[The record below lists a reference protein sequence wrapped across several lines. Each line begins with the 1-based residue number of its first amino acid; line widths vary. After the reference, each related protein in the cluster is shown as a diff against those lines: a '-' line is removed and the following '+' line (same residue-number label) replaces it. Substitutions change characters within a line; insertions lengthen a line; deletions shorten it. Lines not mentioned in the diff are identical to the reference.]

1 MLEDLFNRLLIID
14 ETDDFHPSLT
24 FGASQGVRLIDLLD
38 QSGPVFQ
45 VVLGTESF
53 IKKVRGILK
62 GKVLSQEI
70 VERGRL
76 EEHPGIHVIVR
87 EVGRSFGVKE
97 RAIRE
102 RRNRGNMARQGSIYL
117 AHRYTGLSN
126 AEIGAFFGVIHSS
139 GVSKASARVKEEMV
153 RNQKLSTL
161 IQDIES
167 TFKA

>member
-1 MLEDLFNRLLIID
+1 
-14 ETDDFHPSLT
+14 
-24 FGASQGVRLIDLLD
+24 
-38 QSGPVFQ
+38 
-45 VVLGTESF
+45 VL
-53 IKKVRGILK
+53 R
-62 GKVLSQEI
+62 QEI

-102 RRNRGNMARQGSIYL
+102 RRNRGNMAMQVSIYL
-117 AHRYTGLSN
+117 AHRYTGLGN

-139 GVSKASARVKEEMV
+139 GVNKASARVKEEMV

-161 IQDIES
+161 IQDIKL